1 MDGTRLIASTPAQ
14 TSSLPKGRGTRDE
27 VLFSSRDEV
36 GTRLGRGTRL
46 RFPPHRYPRWTPDA
60 KPRLIEEACMHCG
73 GLRRVDLRWPRQGP
87 LFSWLVN
94 GEWVGESKRPRCVR
108 PAVGG
113 LEQIRADLV
122 ALLAR
127 VDALLGG
134 RR

>member
-1 MDGTRLIASTPAQ
+1 MVGTRLIASTPAQ

-27 VLFSSRDEV
+27 VLFSSPDEV

-46 RFPPHRYPRWTPDA
+46 RYPPHRYPRWKPAATPC
-60 KPRLIEEACMHCG
+60 LIEDACVHCG

-94 GEWVGESKRPRCVR
+94 GKWVGESRRPRCVR
-108 PAVGG
+108 PEVGG
-113 LEQIRADLV
+113 LKQLRADLV